1 MSNEVRRLRVRP
13 RRPAPFAAASR
24 PKTRRPDRK
33 AGRRAAARSGKTRA
47 AQPGA
52 LTLVAHE
59 LRTPLSGLIAMLDTL
74 QRTSSGAQQHRLIEL
89 GQMAADHLLRLLDG
103 ILDSALPASAAPQA
117 FDLHALCRD
126 THDFWRESARRKGL
140 RLDLGLDGSVPAY
153 VLGNPLRLRQILFN
167 LLANALKFTHRGSV
181 SLRARRQHASS
192 TVRFTVEDSGVGI
205 AADEQAR
212 LFRPFRRTRAARL
225 SGYDGAGLGLA
236 ISQELVRAM
245 GGRIAL
251 RSRIGLGTRVTVD
264 LPLPVADGP
273 TPPASAGPVRPM
285 DAGMRTVQAPAARH
299 TDQACAPAGDRHGER
314 HGRRILL
321 AEDNPIA
328 RELIGLQLSQLG
340 HAHDTAADG
349 LEALCRLRAGQYG
362 LLLTDVRMTGMSG
375 AALARH
381 IRRAGFRNV
390 NGEPLPLIA
399 FSAGRPS
406 SNAALD
412 RRFDQWLTKPVSQA
426 ELAAC
431 LERWLPQDA

>member
-1 MSNEVRRLRVRP
+1 M
-13 RRPAPFAAASR
+13 
-24 PKTRRPDRK
+24 RRPDRK
-33 AGRRAAARSGKTRA
+33 TGRRAAAGSGKTRA
-47 AQPGA
+47 ARPAAQ
-52 LTLVAHE
+52 TLVAHE
-59 LRTPLSGLIAMLDTL
+59 LRTPLSGLIAMLATL
-74 QRTSSGAQQHRLIEL
+74 QRTSTDAQQHRLIEL

-103 ILDSALPASAAPQA
+103 IIDSALPASSAPEA

-126 THDFWRESARRKGL
+126 THDFWRESAQRKGL
-140 RLDLGLDGSVPAY
+140 RLDLGLDGNVPAY

-181 SLRARRQHASS
+181 ALRVRRPHASP

-225 SGYDGAGLGLA
+225 SGYGGAGLGLA
-236 ISQELVRAM
+236 ISQELVQAM

-273 TPPASAGPVRPM
+273 PPPASVWPARPKE
-285 DAGMRTVQAPAARH
+285 ASTRTAQAPASRH
-299 TDQACAPAGDRHGER
+299 TDETRAPAGDCHRPH

-328 RELIGLQLSQLG
+328 RELIGLQLRQLG
-340 HAHDTAADG
+340 LAHDTAADG
-349 LEALCRLRAGQYG
+349 LEALGRLRTRQYG

-381 IRRAGFRNV
+381 IRRAGFCNLH
-390 NGEPLPLIA
+390 GGPLPVIA
-399 FSAGRPS
+399 FSAGHPAS
-406 SNAALD
+406 IAALD
-412 RRFDQWLTKPVSQA
+412 RRFDEWLTKPVSQA

-431 LERWLPQDA
+431 LQRWLPKEA